1 MADGLFSPM
10 TVQHPLVLVG
20 FAGLIAFLGAKDFKH
35 ALIEA
40 LAMLLLVLA
49 LANHWI

>member
-1 MADGLFSPM
+1 MTSSLFNPM

-20 FAGLIAFLGAKDFKH
+20 FTWLIAFLGAKDFKH

-40 LAMLLLVLA
+40 LAVLLLVMA